1 MDQRNAGGRVPP
13 AGSRSLA
20 SESTMTAPPVT
31 AVVPTHNRPELMKR
45 AVTSIAEQN
54 YEGPL
59 EILVVFD
66 ACDVELPDISLRDG
80 QTLRGV
86 KNSRARG
93 LAGARNTGIMEAG
106 TDYVAFLDDDDFW
119 LQGKLAAQM
128 EVLQR
133 QPDAILV
140 GTAMVVDDGQRTHE
154 RLMSGDVISHSDLV
168 QKGLAGLHSS
178 SLLFRRERLL
188 GDLGLVDELLPRSYG
203 EDYDL
208 LLRASALHPVA
219 VVNRPLVNVTW
230 QGQSYFFGQW
240 ALYAEALQYLLSKHP
255 EFASNKKAIGR
266 IQSQV
271 AFSLAASGQKTEAR
285 SWARRALKNDPGQ
298 VKAALA
304 LAISTGL
311 VTAPQVIRV
320 VRRFGKGI

>member
-1 MDQRNAGGRVPP
+1 MD
-13 AGSRSLA
+13 
-20 SESTMTAPPVT
+20 
-31 AVVPTHNRPELMKR
+31 
-45 AVTSIAEQN
+45 
-54 YEGPL
+54 
-59 EILVVFD
+59 
-66 ACDVELPDISLRDG
+66 
-80 QTLRGV
+80 
-86 KNSRARG
+86 
-93 LAGARNTGIMEAG
+93 
-106 TDYVAFLDDDDFW
+106 
-119 LQGKLAAQM
+119 
-128 EVLQR
+128 VLQR
-133 QPDAILV
+133 QPDAFLV

-154 RLMSGDVISHSDLV
+154 RMMSGDVISHSDLI

-178 SLLFRRERLL
+178 SLLFRREALL
-188 GDLGLVDELLPRSYG
+188 GDLGLVDEVLPRSYG

-208 LLRASALHPVA
+208 ILRASALHPVA
-219 VVNRPLVNVTW
+219 IVNRPLVNVTW

-255 EFASNKKAIGR
+255 EFASNRKAFGR

-285 SWARRALKNDPGQ
+285 SWARRALRNDPGQ